1 MMDGMGWTSPE
12 AYELFNLVVRHQ
24 ADERRKQRERLS
36 EALNTLPTTED
47 TLDQLCAL
55 SPQDFERVRRAHPA
69 YKTQRKIESVQT
81 MLMVFHRAMTDLE
94 AAVASFPALGAPDAR
109 TEREALEMELSIC
122 VNKELLAAVDASQ
135 ALVAYSRRVKDQ
147 LPTDSFDKKRKE
159 IFDENEHELV
169 KGLRNLLGHLLHTA
183 ANWQTVYSKDSRHTH
198 FKIDAEDLLAEGELT
213 APAKQHLATLGETVD
228 VSELLSSYSTR
239 VDRFYGWLLPE
250 LEQHLPDPVKDFRH
264 CRDTVKHHHGRLSYK
279 LMIKLWIQAEAD
291 PYIHLPK
298 HLTSERSPLHQA
310 CRIDPQPRWTTSS
323 RVSTAQVSATKIA
336 GGRSPTCSARS
347 FNCHRVLAT
356 RRSTAL
362 AVDTGERLPMSA
374 RDQVLVSGIL
384 SGGAPVSI
392 HYRGGMA
399 RDLRE
404 GTRTAPSFEDAVAV
418 HRVIASIERAAEHMR
433 RT

>member
-24 ADERRKQRERLS
+24 ADEKCKQRERLS

-55 SPQDFERVRRAHPA
+55 SPHDFERVMRAHPA

-81 MLMVFHRAMTDLE
+81 MLKVFHRAMTDLE
-94 AAVASFPALGAPDAR
+94 AAVASFPALGSPEAK

-169 KGLRNLLGHLLHTA
+169 KALRNLLGHRLHTA
-183 ANWQTVYSKDSRHTH
+183 ANWQTVYSKDGGYTH
-198 FKIDAEDLLAEGELT
+198 FKIDAEDLLAEAELT

-228 VSELLSSYSTR
+228 VSELLSSYAKR

-264 CRDTVKHHHGRLSYK
+264 CRDTVKRHRARLSCK
-279 LMIKLWIQAEAD
+279 LMLELWIQAKAD

-298 HLTSERSPLHQA
+298 HLTSEQLA
-310 CRIDPQPRWTTSS
+310 IASS
-323 RVSTAQVSATKIA
+323 L
-336 GGRSPTCSARS
+336 P
-347 FNCHRVLAT
+347 H
-356 RRSTAL
+356 RSTTQ
-362 AVDTGERLPMSA
+362 VDYIISCVDRTSLCDEELRA
-374 RDQVLVSGIL
+374 RVHQL
-384 SGGAPVSI
+384 
-392 HYRGGMA
+392 
-399 RDLRE
+399 
-404 GTRTAPSFEDAVAV
+404 FKVASPNGNT
-418 HRVIASIERAAEHMR
+418 HPGSQTDRN
-433 RT
+433 